1 MSFSGGKPKEKELL
15 PFQKENVAGNQ
26 QNVPLPYV
34 RGTRLVAGRWITP
47 ALNKV
52 THTVPGN
59 GKKG

>member
-1 MSFSGGKPKEKELL
+1 MSYTAKPDKKELL
-15 PFQKENVAGNQ
+15 PFQQENVATNQ
-26 QNVPLPYV
+26 QNIPLPYV

-52 THTVPGN
+52 EHTVPGA

>member
-1 MSFSGGKPKEKELL
+1 MSIDRKPTKKELL
-15 PFQKENVAGNQ
+15 PFQQENVASNQ

-47 ALNKV
+47 ALDQISHN
-52 THTVPGN
+52 VPGA